1 MFTVTNL
8 IEAFGTPQFGILL
21 LPPLFI
27 VALGLVFGSFFN
39 VLIYRLPREES
50 IVKPGSHC
58 PACNHKLRPWE
69 NIPLV
74 SYAFLGGKCSS
85 CKKAISLQYPLI
97 ECSTAVCAVVLWY
110 SLVVPHSAIA
120 GALITASVQALVLL
134 FMIPV
139 FIIDLKHSIISD
151 TLTFPGIALA
161 LAVSFIPGGITPL
174 QSIIG
179 AAAGG
184 GTLWALGMIGTLIFK
199 KGDAMGGG
207 DVCFMLAVGALWGW
221 QIALGTIGI
230 ASLLGSVVGVGL
242 ILFHSLSDDHR
253 MPFGPFLIAG
263 VIISLYALEPL
274 LTLYINWVR
283 HVIRPA

>member
-85 CKKAISLQYPLI
+85 CKKAISLQYTLI
-97 ECSTAVCAVVLWY
+97 ECSKAV
-110 SLVVPHSAIA
+110 
-120 GALITASVQALVLL
+120 
-134 FMIPV
+134 
-139 FIIDLKHSIISD
+139 
-151 TLTFPGIALA
+151 
-161 LAVSFIPGGITPL
+161 
-174 QSIIG
+174 
-179 AAAGG
+179 
-184 GTLWALGMIGTLIFK
+184 
-199 KGDAMGGG
+199 
-207 DVCFMLAVGALWGW
+207 
-221 QIALGTIGI
+221 
-230 ASLLGSVVGVGL
+230 
-242 ILFHSLSDDHR
+242 
-253 MPFGPFLIAG
+253 
-263 VIISLYALEPL
+263 
-274 LTLYINWVR
+274 
-283 HVIRPA
+283 